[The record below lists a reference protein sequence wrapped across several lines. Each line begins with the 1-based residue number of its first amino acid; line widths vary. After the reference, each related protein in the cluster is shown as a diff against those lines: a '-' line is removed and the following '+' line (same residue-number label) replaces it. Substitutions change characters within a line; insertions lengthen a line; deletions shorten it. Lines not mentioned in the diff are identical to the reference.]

1 MLHCAQAVLSKRA
14 SLNYMNR
21 NAEYSAVNDTVKGA
35 FLRRVWKLITPYW
48 RSEEKATAWL
58 LLISVIALSL
68 FSVQVSVFFNSW
80 YRDFYNAL
88 QNKDLAAFTHLILY
102 FSGIA
107 AIAILAAVYRL
118 YLTQLLTIRWRR
130 WLTEQHFAR
139 WLADKN
145 YYHLEQGGYT
155 DNPDQRLSEDLNE
168 FTTSTLSLGLG
179 LMSSVVSLV
188 SFSVILWGVSGS
200 IELFGI
206 TIPGYMFWAAMLY
219 ALVGSLLTHWIG
231 KRLIPLNNQQERF
244 EADLRFALVRVRE
257 NAESIAL
264 SEGERN
270 ENQRLSGR
278 FQMIWNNFRTSMKV
292 QKRLTFFTSGYSQIA
307 LIFPF
312 IVAAPRYFAGK
323 IELGDLMQ
331 INSAFGNVQEN
342 FSWFISAYGTLASWR
357 ATSDRLLSFRQA
369 MSDHEAQQPAIERTR
384 SEDAL
389 ELRNLG
395 LEIAGGRQLLN
406 DANLRIG
413 AGERVMLSG
422 RSGSGKSSL
431 LRALGGLW
439 PSGSGQIRLPA
450 GPALFLPQRP
460 YLPIGTLREA
470 MSYPQPADHYAAERF
485 ADVLNQCRLEHLIP
499 RLDESNHWQRF
510 LSPGEQQRVAFARA
524 LLIAPRWLLVDE
536 ATSAMDEDD
545 ETAMHRAI
553 IDGLPGLTLVS
564 VGHRSSLQRFHDR
577 HVRVEG
583 GQLVEQRATGSV

>member
-1 MLHCAQAVLSKRA
+1 
-14 SLNYMNR
+14 MNR

-35 FLRRVWKLITPYW
+35 FFPRVWKLITPYW
-48 RSEEKATAWL
+48 RSEEKTIAWL
-58 LLISVIALSL
+58 LLVSVIALSL
-68 FSVQVSVFFNSW
+68 FSVQVSVLFNSW

-139 WLADKN
+139 WLEHKN

-219 ALVGSLLTHWIG
+219 AIVGSLLTHWIG
-231 KRLIPLNNQQERF
+231 KRLIPLNNQQERY

-264 SEGERN
+264 CEGERN

-278 FQMIWNNFRTSMKV
+278 FSMIWNNFRASMKV

-342 FSWFISAYGTLASWR
+342 FSWFISAYSTLASWR
-357 ATSDRLLSFRQA
+357 ATCDRLLSFRQA
-369 MSDHEAQQPAIERTR
+369 LTDHEAQQPAIERVHAD
-384 SEDAL
+384 DAL
-389 ELRNLG
+389 DLRNLG
-395 LEIAGGRQLLN
+395 LSIAGGRQLLSEA
-406 DANLRIG
+406 DLHIA

-439 PSGSGQIRLPA
+439 PHGSGQIRLPA
-450 GPALFLPQRP
+450 EPALFLPQRP

-470 MSYPQPADHYAAERF
+470 MSYPQSADHYSPGRF
-485 ADVLNQCRLEHLIP
+485 ADALKKCRLEHLIP

-510 LSPGEQQRVAFARA
+510 LSPGEQQRMAFARA
-524 LLIAPRWLLVDE
+524 LLVAPRWLYMDE
-536 ATSAMDEDD
+536 ATSAMDEED
-545 ETAMHRAI
+545 EAAMHRVI
-553 IDGLPGLTLVS
+553 IDGLPGLTLFS
-564 VGHRSSLQRFHDR
+564 IGHRSSLKRFHSR
-577 HVRVEG
+577 HVRVEDG
-583 GQLVEQRATGSV
+583 KLIEQAASGAV

>member
-1 MLHCAQAVLSKRA
+1 MVLSKRA
-14 SLNYMNR
+14 SLTYMNR

-35 FLRRVWKLITPYW
+35 FLHRVWKLITPYW
-48 RSEEKATAWL
+48 RSEEKFTAWL
-58 LLISVIALSL
+58 LLVSVIALSL

-88 QNKDLAAFTHLILY
+88 ENKDLAAFTHLILY

-179 LMSSVVSLV
+179 LMSAVVSLV

-200 IELFGI
+200 IELFGV
-206 TIPGYMFWAAMLY
+206 TIPGYMFWAALLY
-219 ALVGSLLTHWIG
+219 ALIGSLLTHWIG

-278 FQMIWNNFRTSMKV
+278 FMMIWNNFRASMKV

-312 IVAAPRYFAGK
+312 IVAAPRYFSGK

-342 FSWFISAYGTLASWR
+342 FSWFISAYSTLASWR
-357 ATSDRLLSFRQA
+357 ATCDRLLSFLQA
-369 MSDHEAQQPAIERTR
+369 MTDHEAQQPAIERVHANDTLDLR
-384 SEDAL
+384 GL
-389 ELRNLG
+389 ELSL
-395 LEIAGGRQLLN
+395 AGGRQLLS
-406 DANLRIG
+406 DANLHIG
-413 AGERVMLSG
+413 PGERVMLSG

-431 LRALGGLW
+431 LKAFGGLW
-439 PSGSGQIRLPA
+439 PHGSGQICLPT
-450 GPALFLPQRP
+450 GTALFLPQRP

-470 MSYPQPADHYAAERF
+470 MSYPQPAQRYPAERF
-485 ADVLNQCRLEHLIP
+485 AEVLNQCRLERLIP

-524 LLIAPRWLLVDE
+524 LLVAPSWLYMDE

-545 ETAMHRAI
+545 EAAMHRAI

-564 VGHRSSLQRFHDR
+564 IGHRSSLKRFHGR
-577 HVRVEG
+577 HVRIEG
-583 GQLVEQRATGSV
+583 AKLLEQPTPAAV

>member
-1 MLHCAQAVLSKRA
+1 
-14 SLNYMNR
+14 MNR
-21 NAEYSAVNDTVKGA
+21 NAEYSVVNDTVKGA
-35 FLRRVWKLITPYW
+35 FFPRVWKLIAPYW
-48 RSEEKATAWL
+48 RSEEKKSAWA
-58 LLISVIALSL
+58 LLIAVIALSL
-68 FSVQVSVFFNSW
+68 FSVQISVLFNSW
-80 YRDFYNAL
+80 YRDFYNSL

-118 YLTQLLTIRWRR
+118 YLNQMLTIRWRR

-139 WLADKN
+139 WLEHKN

-179 LMSSVVSLV
+179 LMSAVVSLV

-206 TIPGYMFWAAMLY
+206 TVNGYMFWAAMLY

-231 KRLIPLNNQQERF
+231 KRLIPLNNQQERY

-264 SEGERN
+264 SEGEKN

-278 FQMIWNNFRTSMKV
+278 FTMIWNNFRTSMKV
-292 QKRLTFFTSGYSQIA
+292 QKRLTFFTSGYAQIA

-331 INSAFGNVQEN
+331 INSACGNVQEN
-342 FSWFISAYGTLASWR
+342 FSWFISAYSTLASWR

-369 MSDHEAQQPAIERTR
+369 MTDLEAQQPAIKTV
-384 SEDAL
+384 SGADAL
-389 ELRNLG
+389 VLRDLG
-395 LEIAGGRQLLN
+395 LSIGEGRQLLN

-422 RSGSGKSSL
+422 PSGSGKSSL

-439 PSGSGQIRLPA
+439 TEGAGTIQLPA

-470 MSYPQPADHYAAERF
+470 MSYPQPADHYPAERF
-485 ADVLNQCRLEHLIP
+485 ADVLMQCRLEHLVP

-524 LLIAPRWLLVDE
+524 LLIAPRWLYLDE
-536 ATSAMDEDD
+536 ATSAMDEED

-553 IDGLPGLTLVS
+553 IDGLPGIGLLS
-564 VGHRSSLQRFHDR
+564 VGHRSSLKRFHGR

-583 GQLVEQRATGSV
+583 RTLIEQSASEPV